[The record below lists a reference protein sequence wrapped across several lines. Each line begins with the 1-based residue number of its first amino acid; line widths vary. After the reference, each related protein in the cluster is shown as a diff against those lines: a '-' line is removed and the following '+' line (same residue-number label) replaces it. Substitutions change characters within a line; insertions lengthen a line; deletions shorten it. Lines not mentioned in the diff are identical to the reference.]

1 MYVLHTKQ
9 CYVNSLLDYRHK
21 NNQKQAILFMNG
33 DDEVVTQA
41 LLKKSQVQGSLS
53 LELVILVTEYKIT
66 KRDDVLKER

>member
-1 MYVLHTKQ
+1 
-9 CYVNSLLDYRHK
+9 
-21 NNQKQAILFMNG
+21 MNG